1 MQRNIVEMGK
11 LRFGKIVMMII
22 QRITMDVMR
31 TVSLNKDGVVKGL
44 NAMKFM
50 EMGLNLKGKNV
61 MMEILKM
68 MMDVVQMEK

>member
-1 MQRNIVEMGK
+1 
-11 LRFGKIVMMII
+11 MII
-22 QRITMDVMR
+22 IQKITMDVMR